1 MEPHLRGVIL
11 SPSHSIAQI
20 VNNRLGAKLD
30 AIMVPFKQK
39 HSDVSATTLKKD
51 RYAVLSAEP
60 AVKRQLS
67 DSGFSDAQM
76 DDALIASWRA
86 LRSRRKAAQAI
97 EAIDIV
103 KESAKQG
110 LLVVDSVPEGA
121 AVIINGEQ
129 YESTKTSRWLVAG
142 VYHIILRKDGYPPVK
157 DNQEVPAGKTVT
169 FSRNL
174 LPVGRQR

>member
-1 MEPHLRGVIL
+1 
-11 SPSHSIAQI
+11 
-20 VNNRLGAKLD
+20 
-30 AIMVPFKQK
+30 MVPFKQK
-39 HSDVSATTLKKD
+39 HSDVSDTTLEKD

-86 LRSRRKAAQAI
+86 LRSQRKAVEAI

-121 AVIINGEQ
+121 AVIINVQVIRSYSWAGT
-129 YESTKTSRWLVAG
+129 ESPNLAVARGRCLSHYPAERWLRSG
-142 VYHIILRKDGYPPVK
+142 
-157 DNQEVPAGKTVT
+157 
-169 FSRNL
+169 
-174 LPVGRQR
+174 QR